1 MLSEMQKRPYY
12 MNDAVRLAVRKIKDN
27 IILDNDDKLYL
38 AYTNEQGH
46 VVHLS
51 ISPKFKNVLDLIENK
66 LNDVRAKER
75 ELTRKAKKA

>member
-1 MLSEMQKRPYY
+1 MQKKPYY
-12 MNDAVRLAVRKIKDN
+12 TNDGVRLAVRKIKDN

-38 AYTNEQGH
+38 AYINEQGH

-66 LNDVRAKER
+66 LNDVRAKQR

>member
-1 MLSEMQKRPYY
+1 MQKRPYY

-27 IILDNDDKLYL
+27 IILDNDDKLYF

-46 VVHLS
+46 VVHIS

>member
-1 MLSEMQKRPYY
+1 MQKRPYY
-12 MNDAVRLAVRKIKDN
+12 TNNAVRLAVKYIKEN
-27 IILDNDDKLYL
+27 IIIDNDEKLYL

-51 ISPKFKNVLDLIENK
+51 ISPKFKNVLDQIETI
-66 LNDVRAKER
+66 LNDVRTKER

>member
-1 MLSEMQKRPYY
+1 MLSEMQKKPYY
-12 MNDAVRLAVRKIKDN
+12 TNDGVRLAVRKIKDN
-27 IILDNDDKLYL
+27 IILDNDGKLYF

-66 LNDVRAKER
+66 LNDVRAKQR
-75 ELTRKAKKA
+75 ELARKAKKA